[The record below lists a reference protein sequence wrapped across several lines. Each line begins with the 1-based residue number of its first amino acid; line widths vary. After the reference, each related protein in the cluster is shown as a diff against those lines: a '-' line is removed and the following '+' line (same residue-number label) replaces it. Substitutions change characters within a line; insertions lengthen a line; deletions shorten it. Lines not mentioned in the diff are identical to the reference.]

1 MHSGVIGGCMTTIV
15 YRLIADDEE
24 NHYQESFF
32 VRSTKQ
38 ALRLFHDKE
47 FSHQYQII
55 SIMTG

>member
-1 MHSGVIGGCMTTIV
+1 MTTIV